1 MKKSNNLLQ
10 IQKKII
16 KTFKQT
22 LNKCGLLN
30 LIKQNK
36 KVIIN
41 NVLFINQI
49 NFIYTQNNCK
59 IENNCIT

>member
-36 KVIIN
+36 S
-41 NVLFINQI
+41 
-49 NFIYTQNNCK
+49 YY
-59 IENNCIT
+59 